1 MVDAVAAAG
10 RLLFAL
16 FLVVMNGVFVVAEY
30 AFTRLTAAK
39 VNTLV
44 EENRRFAS
52 IVEEGFEN
60 LDDYLAVTQLGITIA
75 SLALGWVGEPA
86 VAVVI
91 EPVVGSLVPEV
102 AVAAISSVIG
112 LFVVTYFHVTFGEL
126 AAKSFSIHRPG
137 RMALIVAPLMK
148 ACYYLFLPGLVLFN
162 GTANLFTRALG
173 VPPASEVDTSQ
184 TEAELRTAA
193 SQSQEQGHIDT
204 DELNMIEGVFDLEET
219 IARQIMVPRPDVE
232 AVDTETPLS
241 TLYEIAT
248 TGHHMRYPVVKQGD
262 GEHPIGFVHV
272 QDLLR
277 IEIDRRG
284 TAPDEPEPTAGDL
297 ARDILIVP
305 EDKLIDDVF
314 TDFQREDRQMAA
326 VIDEW
331 GSFEG
336 ILTVEDIVEEIV
348 GEIHDEFDATTDEPT
363 ISERADD
370 CYEIDGGVPIEAVN
384 TTVGSGLESEEFD
397 TIGGLVFSQ
406 LGRTPEIDDRV
417 ELDGYA
423 LTVTGVDD
431 TRITTLTMAPLDEP
445 STE

>member
-1 MVDAVAAAG
+1 MVDAVVAAG

-16 FLVVMNGVFVVAEY
+16 FLVAMNGVFVIAEY

-102 AVAAISSVIG
+102 AIGAISSVLG

-137 RMALIVAPLMK
+137 RMALLVAPLMK
-148 ACYYLFLPGLVLFN
+148 LCYYLFLPGLVLFN

-241 TLYEIAT
+241 ALYEIAT
-248 TGHHMRYPVVKQGD
+248 AGHHMRYPVIKQGD
-262 GEHPIGFVHV
+262 GEHPVGFVHV
-272 QDLLR
+272 QDLL
-277 IEIDRRG
+277 EIDRRG
-284 TAPDEPEPTAGDL
+284 TPPDEPEPTAGDL
-297 ARDILIVP
+297 AREILIVP

-363 ISERADD
+363 ITERADD
-370 CYEIDGGVPIEAVN
+370 CYEIDGGVPIASVN
-384 TTVGSGLESEEFD
+384 TTVGSALESAEFE

-406 LGRTPEIDDRV
+406 LGRPPEIDDRT

-431 TRITTLTMAPLDEP
+431 TRITTLTMTALDGSSAE
-445 STE
+445 